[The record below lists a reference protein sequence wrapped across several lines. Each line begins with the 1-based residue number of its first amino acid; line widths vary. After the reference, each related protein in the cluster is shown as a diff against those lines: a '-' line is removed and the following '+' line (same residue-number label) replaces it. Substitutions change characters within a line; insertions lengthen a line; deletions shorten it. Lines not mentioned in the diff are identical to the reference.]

1 MKGLLI
7 SIEGIDGSGKTTL
20 ASLLYNKLQEQ
31 NINAILT
38 KEPGDTKLGKNLRTI
53 LNSDEWIPC
62 DKAEYLLF
70 AADRAQHIE
79 EVVTPAL
86 NEGKIVISDR
96 MGDSSVAYQGYGRQ
110 LEVPMIESINQWAMN
125 NIPPDLTFYIYRDI
139 PTALGRIS
147 NRGEKLTSFEQEEK
161 EFWIRTINGF
171 ESIFKNRN
179 NVARLDGTN
188 TAEQLCEEALK
199 IVLEKQ
205 KQHV

>member
-1 MKGLLI
+1 MKGFLI

-31 NINAILT
+31 NIDSILT

-53 LNSDEWIPC
+53 LNSDQWTPC

-86 NEGKIVISDR
+86 NKGKRVISDR
-96 MGDSSVAYQGYGRQ
+96 MGDSSVAYQGYGRK
-110 LEVPMIESINQWAMN
+110 LGVPMIESINRWAMN
-125 NIPPDLTFYIYRDI
+125 NITPDLIFYIYLDI
-139 PTALGRIS
+139 PTALTRIS
-147 NRGEKLTSFEQEEK
+147 HRGEKLTSFEQEKK

-171 ESIFKNRN
+171 ESIFKDRN
-179 NVARLDGTN
+179 NVVKLDGTN
-188 TAEQLCEEALK
+188 TAEQLCENALK
-199 IVLEKQ
+199 MFLEKQ
-205 KQHV
+205 KRHE